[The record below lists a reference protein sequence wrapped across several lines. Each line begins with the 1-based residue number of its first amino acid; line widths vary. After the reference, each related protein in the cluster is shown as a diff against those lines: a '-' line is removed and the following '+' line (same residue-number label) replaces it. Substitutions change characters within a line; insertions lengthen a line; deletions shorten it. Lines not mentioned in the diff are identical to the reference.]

1 MLDINEGKNMSAN
14 QPQTPADAEY
24 QDKLAQATAR
34 IDELEQELKRL
45 GAERSQLK
53 TKIVQLEHQLVDA
66 IERSNNPLRTT
77 LVSDEKIRLAEEV
90 KQAWSSQ
97 WYAERKR
104 LLDELNRLRS
114 AFEST
119 PNTETGV
126 NEVRDG
132 RANVNSK

>member
-1 MLDINEGKNMSAN
+1 
-14 QPQTPADAEY
+14 
-24 QDKLAQATAR
+24 
-34 IDELEQELKRL
+34 
-45 GAERSQLK
+45 
-53 TKIVQLEHQLVDA
+53 
-66 IERSNNPLRTT
+66 LRTT

-90 KQAWSSQ
+90 KQAWSAQ
-97 WYAERKR
+97 WEAERKR